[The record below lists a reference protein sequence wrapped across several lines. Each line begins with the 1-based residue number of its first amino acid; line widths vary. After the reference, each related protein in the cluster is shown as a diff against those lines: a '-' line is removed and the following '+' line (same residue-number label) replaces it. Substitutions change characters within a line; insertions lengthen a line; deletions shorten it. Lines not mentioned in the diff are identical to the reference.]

1 MLETFAREPPYRLT
15 IADISVYHNYII
27 LLIYATLTMIGSDM
41 FSWELGIV
49 IPYHTRMTRHTYNK
63 IHAIHIVLTPEKY
76 IFCESLRIVHYEDI
90 FIN

>member
-1 MLETFAREPPYRLT
+1 MLPTSLFQCWCEQLGT
-15 IADISVYHNYII
+15 V
-27 LLIYATLTMIGSDM
+27 IYATLTMIGSDM